1 MRNGKT
7 LNLAIEFM
15 EQKRDEMAHQWQ
27 VLRQDADSA
36 QERLNLLVSYAQ
48 ESQVR
53 WEMRSRNAT
62 PQILMQQHFKVIEKL
77 ESAISLQKE
86 VLADKELKCTQQR
99 QLWTEAEQRVQI
111 LQRYQ
116 NRCVAQHQ
124 AKVLKME
131 QKQTDEFAIQWGHFH
146 KLKVSI

>member
-48 ESQVR
+48 ESQTR

-62 PQILMQQHFKVIEKL
+62 PQILMQQHFIVIEKL
-77 ESAISLQKE
+77 ESAISMQKE
-86 VLADKELKCTQQR
+86 VLADKELKCIQKR

-111 LQRYQ
+111 LQRYK
-116 NRCVAQHQ
+116 NRCVTQHQ
-124 AKVLKME
+124 TKVLKIE
-131 QKQTDEFAIQWGHFH
+131 QKQTDEFAIQWGHFQ

>member
-1 MRNGKT
+1 MRNGQT

-15 EQKRDEMAHQWQ
+15 QKKRDDMARQWQ

-36 QERLNLLVSYAQ
+36 QERLNLLASYAQ
-48 ESQVR
+48 ESQTR

-62 PQILMQQHFKVIEKL
+62 PQILMQQHFKVIDKL
-77 ESAISLQKE
+77 ESAIGMQKE
-86 VLADKELKCTQQR
+86 VLADKELKCTHKR

-116 NRCVAQHQ
+116 NRCFAQHQ

-131 QKQTDEFAIQWGHFH
+131 QKQTDEFAIQWGHFQ
-146 KLKVSI
+146 KLKVPI

>member
-1 MRNGKT
+1 MRNGQT

-15 EQKRDEMAHQWQ
+15 QQKRDEMARQWQ

-36 QERLNLLVSYAQ
+36 QERLNLLVSYAH
-48 ESQVR
+48 ESQTR

-77 ESAISLQKE
+77 ESAISMQKQ
-86 VLADKELKCTQQR
+86 VLADKELKCTHKR
-99 QLWTEAEQRVQI
+99 QIWTEVEQRVQI

-131 QKQTDEFAIQWGHFH
+131 QKQSDEFAIQWRHFQ